1 MNVLFI
7 HGNFPGQFKHLAS
20 SLGANNDNNIVF
32 LTQRSIGECPMIP
45 GVKIRNFEVHR
56 SSHESTHHYIRSS
69 EDAVLKG
76 QAVLPF
82 FSRTL

>member
-20 SLGANNDNNIVF
+20 SLGANNNNNIVF
-32 LTQRSIGECPMIP
+32 LTQRSIAECPMIP

-56 SSHESTHHYIRSS
+56 SSHESTHHYLRSS
-69 EDAVLKG
+69 EM
-76 QAVLPF
+76 
-82 FSRTL
+82 RY